1 MNSLLKIKLKI
12 YKNTFPYRIRRMK
25 KFTSIILFL
34 LAAFVAA
41 AQSGSNFSI
50 DKVINTPPNPP
61 KLVNDYANIL
71 TPDQSGA
78 LERKLY
84 LFDDTSSN
92 QVTVVIVPNLGGQ
105 DVADVAIALGR
116 KWGVGNK
123 KSNNGV
129 VLLVSVEDRK
139 LNISPGYGLE
149 KSLPDVTCQQ
159 IIDNIIVPEFK
170 GNDYYAG
177 ISQGT
182 DAIIQAT
189 RGEFKAPENY
199 NRRGQSTAGI
209 AKIIFILII
218 IIVFLAISSG
228 GGGGGSYMSRGGVM
242 PFIIGN
248 LLGNAGRGGFGGG
261 GGGSSGGGGF
271 GGFGGGSFG
280 GGGASGS
287 W

>member
-1 MNSLLKIKLKI
+1 
-12 YKNTFPYRIRRMK
+12 MK
-25 KFTSIILFL
+25 KITSILFL
-34 LAAFVAA
+34 VFASFVVLA
-41 AQSGSNFSI
+41 QQGQNFSI

-71 TPDQSGA
+71 TADQNQT

-84 LFDDTSSN
+84 QFDDTTTN
-92 QVTVVIVPNLGGQ
+92 QVTVIIVPRLDGK
-105 DVADVAIALGR
+105 DIADVAIELGR

-129 VLLVSVEDRK
+129 ILLVSVEDRK

-149 KSLPDVTCQQ
+149 KSLPDLVCQQ
-159 IIDNIIVPEFK
+159 IIDNIIVPDLK

-177 ISQGT
+177 INHGT
-182 DAIIQAT
+182 DAIIEAT
-189 RGEFKAPENY
+189 KGEFKAPENY
-199 NRRGQSTAGI
+199 TKRGGKASGLGR
-209 AKIIFILII
+209 IIFIII
-218 IIVFLAISSG
+218 IIVVFLAISG
-228 GGGGGSYMSRGGVM
+228 GSGGGGSYMSRGGAM
-242 PFIIGN
+242 PFILGS
-248 LLGNAGRGGFGGG
+248 LLGGAGGRGGGFG

-280 GGGASGS
+280 GGGSSGS

>member
-1 MNSLLKIKLKI
+1 
-12 YKNTFPYRIRRMK
+12 MK
-25 KFTSIILFL
+25 KITSILLFVFVSL
-34 LAAFVAA
+34 MALA
-41 AQSGSNFSI
+41 QQDQKFSI

-71 TPDQSGA
+71 TADQNQA

-84 LFDDTSSN
+84 QFDDTTTN
-92 QVTVVIVPNLGGQ
+92 QVTVVIVPRLDGK
-105 DVADVAIALGR
+105 DIADVAIELGR

-129 VLLVSVEDRK
+129 ILLVSVEDRK

-149 KSLPDVTCQQ
+149 KSLPDLICQQ
-159 IIDNIIVPEFK
+159 IIETVIVPEFK
-170 GNDYYAG
+170 GNDYYRG
-177 ISQGT
+177 IDEGT

-189 RGEFKAPENY
+189 KGEFKAPEGY
-199 NRRGQSTAGI
+199 KKRGGKSSGLG
-209 AKIIFILII
+209 KIIFFVII

-228 GGGGGSYMSRGGVM
+228 GRGSGGSYMSRGGAM
-242 PFIIGN
+242 PFILGS
-248 LLGNAGRGGFGGG
+248 LLGGAGRGFGGG
-261 GGGSSGGGGF
+261 DSGSSGGGGF

-280 GGGASGS
+280 GGGSSGS